1 MGKGGR
7 PRKDRPRYPSG
18 QVKPEGAGIT
28 GTALQRL
35 RQTGTNQILETQIGR
50 LLFLGEIELAQAQV
64 AWKIAEIY
72 GRYDRAMGRRRSAA
86 SPSYEVGR
94 GRDTAATESDDEAD
108 RSRTAVRRFNR
119 LQDEIRAISPIGLAS
134 VLEELCV
141 NDLVCPPGTL
151 LTVKVALDRLAESL
165 GLRGRKRA

>member
-1 MGKGGR
+1 MANKGR

-18 QVKPEGAGIT
+18 QVKPEDAGVT
-28 GTALQRL
+28 GTQLHRL
-35 RQTGTNQILETQIGR
+35 RSLGKYQILETQIGR
-50 LLFLGEIELAQAQV
+50 LLFLGEIDQVQAETAWRIAQ
-64 AWKIAEIY
+64 IY

-94 GRDTAATESDDEAD
+94 GRDTAATESDDEAE

-151 LTVKVALDRLAESL
+151 LTVKVALDRLAEPL
-165 GLRGRKRA
+165 GLRGRKRG